1 MTQKTEISLA
11 AALEAQK
18 ALRNAANLGEETFPV
33 EAFVGMVSDE
43 IEELRKL
50 SRSDEQ
56 IASIIQSNSPVRITA
71 AEIAAN
77 YAPSERRSR

>member
-1 MTQKTEISLA
+1 MTQKREISLA

-18 ALRNAANLGEETFPV
+18 ALRNAANLGEETFPL

-50 SRSDEQ
+50 GHSDEQ
-56 IASIIQSNSPVRITA
+56 IASIIQNNSPVRITG
-71 AEIAAN
+71 AEIGAN

>member
-1 MTQKTEISLA
+1 MIQKTEISLA

-18 ALRNAANLGEETFPV
+18 ALRNAANLKEEIFPV

-50 SRSDEQ
+50 GRSDEQ

-71 AEIAAN
+71 AEITAN